1 MLFVLTTHVSLCW
14 WSQIQELQRSLLESQ
29 TQQQVLVQEA
39 ELKAEQIKALQEEV
53 MVCVR
58 ACVRVCM
65 HMCVQ
70 DTGKQ

>member
-1 MLFVLTTHVSLCW
+1 M
-14 WSQIQELQRSLLESQ
+14 ESQ

-39 ELKAEQIKALQEEV
+39 ELKEEQIKALQEEV
-53 MVCVR
+53 MVCVC